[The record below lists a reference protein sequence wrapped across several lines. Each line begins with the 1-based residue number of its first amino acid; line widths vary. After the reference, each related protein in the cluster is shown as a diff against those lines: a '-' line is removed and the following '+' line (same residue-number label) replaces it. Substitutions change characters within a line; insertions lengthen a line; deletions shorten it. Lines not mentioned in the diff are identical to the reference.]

1 MAGTAGGMLILPQL
15 IRFLLEAYDFSGAI
29 LIISGLAL
37 HAALGSTLLQPVK
50 W

>member
-1 MAGTAGGMLILPQL
+1 MAGTAAGMLILPQL
-15 IRFLLEAYDFSGAI
+15 IRMLLEMFEFSGAI
-29 LIISGLAL
+29 LVISGLAL